1 MEGAVLRGWREAK
14 KMKTQETR
22 LYVPFASL
30 VTYTGNKVGNSLK
43 IITE

>member
-1 MEGAVLRGWREAK
+1 MEGAVLSGRRETK
-14 KMKTQETR
+14 KMKMQETR

-30 VTYTGNKVGNSLK
+30 ATYTGNKMGNSLK